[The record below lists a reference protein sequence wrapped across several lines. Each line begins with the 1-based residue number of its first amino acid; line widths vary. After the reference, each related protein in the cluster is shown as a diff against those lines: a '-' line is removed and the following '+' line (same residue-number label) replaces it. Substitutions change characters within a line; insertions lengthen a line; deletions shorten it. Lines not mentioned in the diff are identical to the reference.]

1 MSVKRVA
8 VHCVDIE
15 DKPGSLQ
22 KFLTQSSLSGADY
35 LCFSAFSCSDNHS
48 RVYVSAKDPKSFEDF
63 AREAEMKITEAA
75 GFIVSGEDRAGA
87 AANALKG
94 LAEKDIRGI
103 TGAAMVCDNRYHLLV
118 VVNAKDADRA
128 QKALGD

>member
-1 MSVKRVA
+1 MSVKRIA

-22 KFLTQSSLSGADY
+22 KFLTQSSLSGVDY
-35 LCFSAFSCSDNHS
+35 LCLSAFSCSDNRS
-48 RVYVSAKDPKSFEDF
+48 RVYVSAKDPKSFEAF
-63 AREAEMKITEAA
+63 AKEAGIKITEAT
-75 GFIVSGEDRAGA
+75 GFIVGGEDRAGA
-87 AANALKG
+87 AANVLKG

-103 TGAAMVCDNRYHLLV
+103 AGAAMVCDNRYHLFV

>member
-22 KFLTQSSLSGADY
+22 KFLAQSSLSGVDY
-35 LCFSAFSCSDNHS
+35 LCFSAFSCGDNHG
-48 RVYVSAKDPKSFEDF
+48 RVYVSAKDPKSFEAF
-63 AREAEMKITEAA
+63 AKEARIKTTEAT
-75 GFIVSGEDRAGA
+75 GFIIDGEDRIGA
-87 AANALKG
+87 AANILKR

-128 QKALGD
+128 QKALGN

>member
-22 KFLTQSSLSGADY
+22 KFLTQSSLSGVDY
-35 LCFSAFSCSDNHS
+35 LCFSAFSCGDNHG
-48 RVYVSAKDPKSFEDF
+48 RVCVSAKDPKTFEDF
-63 AREAEMKITEAA
+63 AGEAGIKITEAA
-75 GFIVSGEDRAGA
+75 GFIIDGADRVGA
-87 AANALKG
+87 AANVLKR

-103 TGAAMVCDNRYHLLV
+103 TGAAIVCDNRYHLLV
-118 VVNAKDADRA
+118 VVSAKDADRA
-128 QKALGD
+128 QKSLGN

>member
-1 MSVKRVA
+1 MSVKRIA

-22 KFLTQSSLSGADY
+22 KFLTQSSLSGVDY
-35 LCFSAFSCSDNHS
+35 LCLSAFSCSDNRS

-63 AREAEMKITEAA
+63 ACEAGIKTTEAA
-75 GFIVSGEDRAGA
+75 GFIVSGEDRVGA
-87 AANALKG
+87 AANMLKG

-103 TGAAMVCDNRYHLLV
+103 AGTAMVCDNRYHLFV

>member
-22 KFLTQSSLSGADY
+22 KFLAQSSLSGVDY
-35 LCFSAFSCSDNHS
+35 LCFSAFSCSDNHG
-48 RVYVSAKDPKSFEDF
+48 RVYVSAKDPKNFEDF
-63 AREAEMKITEAA
+63 AREGGIKITEAT
-75 GFIVSGEDRAGA
+75 GVIIGGKDHTGA
-87 AANALKG
+87 AANVLKR

-103 TGAAMVCDNRYHLLV
+103 TGAAMVCDNRYHLFV
-118 VVNAKDADRA
+118 VVNAKDTDQA

>member
-8 VHCVDIE
+8 VRCVGIE

-22 KFLTQSSLSGADY
+22 KFLAQSNLSGVDY
-35 LCFSAFSCSDNHS
+35 LCFSAFSCGDN
-48 RVYVSAKDPKSFEDF
+48 RGCAYVSTKDPKKFEDF
-63 AREAEMKITEAA
+63 AREAGIKTTEAA
-75 GFIVSGEDRAGA
+75 GFIISGEDRAGA
-87 AANALKG
+87 AANVLKR

-103 TGAAMVCDNRYHLLV
+103 AGTAMACDNRYHLFV

-128 QKALGD
+128 QKAMDH

>member
-22 KFLTQSSLSGADY
+22 KFLAQSSLSGVDY
-35 LCFSAFSCSDNHS
+35 LCFSAFSCSDNRS
-48 RVYVSAKDPKSFEDF
+48 RVYVSAKDPKSFEAF
-63 AREAEMKITEAA
+63 AKEARIKTTEAT
-75 GFIVSGEDRAGA
+75 GFIIDGEDRIGA
-87 AANALKG
+87 AANILKR

>member
-1 MSVKRVA
+1 MSVKRIA

-35 LCFSAFSCSDNHS
+35 LYFLAFSCSDNHS

-63 AREAEMKITEAA
+63 AREAEIKTTEAA
-75 GFIVSGEDRAGA
+75 GFIVSGEDHAGA
-87 AANALKG
+87 AANVLKG

-103 TGAAMVCDNRYHLLV
+103 AGTAMVCDNRYHLLV
-118 VVNAKDADRA
+118 VVNARDADRA
-128 QKALGD
+128 QKVLGD

>member
-22 KFLTQSSLSGADY
+22 KFLAQSSLSGVDY
-35 LCFSAFSCSDNHS
+35 LCFSAFSCSDNHG
-48 RVYVSAKDPKSFEDF
+48 RVYVSAKDPKNFEDF
-63 AREAEMKITEAA
+63 AREGGIKITEAT
-75 GFIVSGEDRAGA
+75 GFIIGGKDHTGA
-87 AANALKG
+87 AANVLKR

-103 TGAAMVCDNRYHLLV
+103 TGAAMVCDNRYHLFV
-118 VVNAKDADRA
+118 VVNAKDTDQA

>member
-1 MSVKRVA
+1 MSVKRIA

-35 LCFSAFSCSDNHS
+35 LCFLAFSCGDNHS
-48 RVYVSAKDPKSFEDF
+48 RVYVSAKDPKSLEDF
-63 AREAEMKITEAA
+63 AREAEMKTTEAA
-75 GFIVSGEDRAGA
+75 GFIVDGVDRAGA
-87 AANALKG
+87 AANVLKG

-103 TGAAMVCDNRYHLLV
+103 AGTAMVCDNRYHLLV
-118 VVNAKDADRA
+118 VVNARDADRA
-128 QKALGD
+128 QKVLGN

>member
-1 MSVKRVA
+1 MSVKRIA

-22 KFLTQSSLSGADY
+22 KLLTQSSMSGVDY

-48 RVYVSAKDPKSFEDF
+48 RVYVGAKDPKSFEDF
-63 AREAEMKITEAA
+63 AREAGIKITEAT
-75 GFIVSGEDRAGA
+75 GFIVGGEDRVGA
-87 AANALKG
+87 AANVLKR

-103 TGAAMVCDNRYHLLV
+103 TGAAMVCDNRYHLFV

>member
-1 MSVKRVA
+1 MSVKRIA

-22 KFLTQSSLSGADY
+22 KFLTQSSLSGVDY
-35 LCFSAFSCSDNHS
+35 LCFSAFSCSDSHG
-48 RVYVSAKDPKSFEDF
+48 RVYVSAKDPKNFEDF
-63 AREAEMKITEAA
+63 AREAGIKITEAT
-75 GFIVSGEDRAGA
+75 GFIVGGEDRKGA
-87 AANALKG
+87 AANVLKR

>member
-1 MSVKRVA
+1 MSVKRIA

-22 KFLTQSSLSGADY
+22 KLLTQSSMSGVDY

-48 RVYVSAKDPKSFEDF
+48 RVYVGAKDPKSFEDF
-63 AREAEMKITEAA
+63 AREAGIKTTEVT
-75 GFIVSGEDRAGA
+75 GFIVGGEDRAGA
-87 AANALKG
+87 AANVLKR

-103 TGAAMVCDNRYHLLV
+103 TGAAMVCDNRYHLFV

>member
-1 MSVKRVA
+1 MSVKRIA

-22 KFLTQSSLSGADY
+22 KFLAQSSMSGVDY
-35 LCFSAFSCSDNHS
+35 LCFSAFSCSDNHG
-48 RVYVSAKDPKSFEDF
+48 RVYVSAKDPKSFEAF
-63 AREAEMKITEAA
+63 AREAGIKTTEAT
-75 GFIVSGEDRAGA
+75 GFIIGGEDRAGA
-87 AANALKG
+87 AANVLKR

-103 TGAAMVCDNRYHLLV
+103 TGAAMVCDNRYHLFV

>member
-22 KFLTQSSLSGADY
+22 KFLAQSSMSGADY
-35 LCFSAFSCSDNHS
+35 LCFSAFSCGDNHC
-48 RVYVSAKDPKSFEDF
+48 RVYVSAKDPKIFEDF
-63 AREAEMKITEAA
+63 AGEAGIKTTEAT
-75 GFIVSGEDRAGA
+75 GFIVDGVDRAGA
-87 AANALKG
+87 AADVLKR